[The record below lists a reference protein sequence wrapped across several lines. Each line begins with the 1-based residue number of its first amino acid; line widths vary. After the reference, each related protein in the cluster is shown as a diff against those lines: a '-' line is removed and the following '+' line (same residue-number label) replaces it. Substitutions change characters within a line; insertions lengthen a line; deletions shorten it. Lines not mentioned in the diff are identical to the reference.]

1 MAFEIGGGGAN
12 DPSKQGQWL
21 EQIKQAVEKLRGEN
35 QPGYYEAN
43 PINVSDV
50 VVEQPEE
57 VVEET
62 PVVEATETPK
72 VEETVTE
79 TPNPL
84 AEAETQTEEKKETE
98 TSTPEIVSQDANQ
111 RNEGFISNVT
121 GIRGASKESTDWVK
135 KKGDGIF
142 SDSSD
147 DDDNN
152 APTASAEDIQ
162 RLTDISK
169 TAYESALKKAED
181 TRFENEY
188 LPAQYGTDPEE
199 AKQLWNQVGNIF
211 KGIGN
216 WFNTNILNNV
226 PTEPYEYYDKKL
238 GVTYKVVPN
247 ENGSFDVYEL
257 ADKDKNGKTVF
268 NFETHELETTE
279 PQFIFTGRY
288 DGKGNPVTIT
298 PSQNARED
306 ADNPIN
312 ISPDNPYTDPAWQQA
327 YEVGLL
333 RGNPI
338 GAVTTD
344 KTGTFF
350 GQATATTNA
359 ATADNPISDVRVGD
373 KTVHYMDSEGNIHSV
388 PLTTANGQA
397 VVDRLDSEYV
407 FDINPSNVKVD
418 DSYVGYFDENGNYRT
433 VDLSS
438 GRGQQIEGYVDE
450 IKDDYP
456 TIEAAY
462 AKAIE
467 MVNDD
472 YADTNYSPNGTQGGP
487 VYASIMSDS
496 VPTMTGYEN
505 EEEINYQDYLL
516 QNFVVSGYNNK
527 ANAGGEEW
535 ELVIPEGCEGI
546 IASDKEH
553 ANDPKRNDDI
563 ETVYMTDEEY
573 VEKVNKFI
581 EANPQ
586 LAALLDSGK
595 VTPDAIIANFLKA
608 PRTTYGGSSYR
619 SGGYGG
625 YYRGGGGGGYRSGG
639 GSSGGS
645 SNSAG
650 STTQNQQRVYNI
662 MKNWSF

>member
-21 EQIKQAVEKLRGEN
+21 EQIRQAVNKLRGEN
-35 QPGYYEAN
+35 EPGVYEAN

-50 VVEQPEE
+50 AVEQPEE
-57 VVEET
+57 EVVQPEVVEEQPAEQT
-62 PVVEATETPK
+62 VQNTVEEVANPIAGTESTTET
-72 VEETVTE
+72 
-79 TPNPL
+79 
-84 AEAETQTEEKKETE
+84 EKESE
-98 TSTPEIVSQDANQ
+98 STPEIVSQDANQ
-111 RNEGFISNVT
+111 RNEGFINNVT
-121 GIRGASKESTDWVK
+121 GIRGASKESTDWAK
-135 KKGDGIF
+135 KKGGGVF
-142 SDSSD
+142 SDNSD

-152 APTASAEDIQ
+152 TPTASAEDIQ
-162 RLTDISK
+162 LLTDTSK
-169 TAYESALKKAED
+169 TVYKDALEKAKD
-181 TRFENEY
+181 ARFESEY

-199 AKQLWNQVGNIF
+199 AKQLWNQAGNIV

-216 WFNTNILNNV
+216 WLNTNILNNV
-226 PTEPYEYYDKKL
+226 PTEPYEYHDKKL
-238 GVTYKVVPN
+238 GVTYRVVPN
-247 ENGSFDVYEL
+247 ANGGYDVYEL

-268 NFETHELETTE
+268 NFETGALETTE
-279 PQFIFTGRY
+279 PQFTFTGRY
-288 DGKGNPVTIT
+288 DGKGNPVTVT
-298 PSQNARED
+298 PSQIAREDETVITD

-312 ISPDNPYTDPAWQQA
+312 LQSDGTYNDPAWQQA
-327 YEVGLL
+327 YELASM
-333 RGNPI
+333 RGNPSTEPI
-338 GAVTTD
+338 PERQSNSNL
-344 KTGTFF
+344 GTS
-350 GQATATTNA
+350 A
-359 ATADNPISDVRVGD
+359 NPVNDVRIIEGNA
-373 KTVHYMDSEGNIHSV
+373 VHYVDSKGVIHSV
-388 PLTTANGQA
+388 PISSEVGQA
-397 VVDRLDSEYV
+397 VLDNYV
-407 FDINPSNVKVD
+407 NID
-418 DSYVGYFDENGNYRT
+418 DSYVGYFDEEGHYHT

-438 GRGQQIEGYVDE
+438 GIGQQIANYADT
-450 IKDDYP
+450 IKDDYA
-456 TIEAAY
+456 TIEEAY
-462 AKAIE
+462 AKAIDK
-467 MVNDD
+467 VNED

-487 VYASIMSDS
+487 VYASIMSDD
-496 VPTMTGYEN
+496 VTVTGYDDESQ
-505 EEEINYQDYLL
+505 IDYQDYLL
-516 QNFVVSGYNNK
+516 QNFVVSGYDNK

-535 ELVIPEGCEGI
+535 ELVVPEGCEGI

-608 PRTTYGGSSYR
+608 PRTTYGSSGYR

-625 YYRGGGGGGYRSGG
+625 YYRGGGGGGYRGG
-639 GSSGGS
+639 GSLSGGS